1 MSKKF
6 DLKDKLTDNISFK
19 IDKTN
24 IKDIEKSLKDST
36 EKKALKITVDMSHG
50 GYVNQNYRY

>member
-6 DLKDKLTDNISFK
+6 SLKDKLTDNISFK

-24 IKDIEKSLKDST
+24 IKDIEKSLKDS
-36 EKKALKITVDMSHG
+36 
-50 GYVNQNYRY
+50 

>member
-24 IKDIEKSLKDST
+24 IKDIEKS
-36 EKKALKITVDMSHG
+36 
-50 GYVNQNYRY
+50 